1 LYFSGFIQEQ
11 NWEAWSQWTTWEL
24 WDQHPLFSVT
34 PMNQALLGVGT
45 SSLDR
50 YALSPCSEDEDA
62 TFLPVGSNSWES
74 TIIPQHIDERIEDL
88 FSIDTNYNS
97 SLPKNMNVLC
107 PPKKLPQELFN
118 FTQGERLWANCTIYR
133 GNLDELKAVVGSFW
147 ITSFLSS
154 YF

>member
-1 LYFSGFIQEQ
+1 
-11 NWEAWSQWTTWEL
+11 
-24 WDQHPLFSVT
+24 
-34 PMNQALLGVGT
+34 MNQALLGVGT
-45 SSLDR
+45 SSPDR
-50 YALSPCSEDEDA
+50 RALSPCSEDEDT
-62 TFLPVGSNSWES
+62 TFLPVGSNLWES
-74 TIIPQHIDERIEDL
+74 TIIPQHIGESMKDL

-118 FTQGERLWANCTIYR
+118 FTQGEHLWANLAIYP
-133 GNLDELKAVVGSFW
+133 GNLDELKAVVNSFW